1 MGTVR
6 NNGGSKLEGRAGA
19 EEGQHLHQEQK
30 PSKQRQSAPIAQR
43 GQKKKKMQP
52 AHSGLEDHNQHVA
65 DPLAHFLSIP
75 WAARLLT
82 DPATFGVVVP
92 DRRPLASGD
101 KRLVRSVL
109 NGTGTVRACVTFFV
123 KLPAHG
129 EEKGNDEDKEEEE
142 EEEWWCAGSEP
153 RRGGHDDNG
162 GGTRSLLPLSRST
175 ALLRGGGAQDG
186 EDPERP
192 FLLFNALLDLGEDL
206 CGYKGMMHGGALAV
220 ILDETMCAA
229 ADNQSRCAFTAT
241 MSISFLRPVKLP
253 GPVIVR
259 SRVVKKQGRKI
270 HVRGAIEDGE
280 GNVLAES
287 EAVLVDKTPTMAGKL

>member
-1 MGTVR
+1 MGTVG
-6 NNGGSKLEGRAGA
+6 NNGRNKLEGRAGA

-30 PSKQRQSAPIAQR
+30 RSKQRQSAPIAQR
-43 GQKKKKMQP
+43 CQKKKKQP

-65 DPLAHFLSIP
+65 DPLAHFLAIP

-82 DPATFGVVVP
+82 GPATFGIVVP

-109 NGTGTVRACVTFFV
+109 NGAGTVRACVTFFM

-129 EEKGNDEDKEEEE
+129 EEKGNDE
-142 EEEWWCAGSEP
+142 
-153 RRGGHDDNG
+153 
-162 GGTRSLLPLSRST
+162 SLLPLSRST
-175 ALLRGGGAQDG
+175 ALLRSGGPRDG

-229 ADNQSRCAFTAT
+229 ADNQTGCAFTAT

-280 GNVLAES
+280 GQL
-287 EAVLVDKTPTMAGKL
+287 